1 MCDANEYLKLPW
13 HTKSADASEYLRKQ
27 TTPNGTKCIFLLS
40 SPSPLL
46 FLYFFCLSSYF
57 CSSRFELFPL
67 AIYRLLKNSLLYS
80 SSPSSCPLTHSY
92 FPCLLPPMELMI
104 NDASMTLRPC
114 DFTLHGIDGS
124 VQYSS
129 ISTSLSSP
137 HGPYSPI
144 SVRITKIRNTYSK
157 CIICR
162 VPLCPASMTNG

>member
-1 MCDANEYLKLPW
+1 M
-13 HTKSADASEYLRKQ
+13 H
-27 TTPNGTKCIFLLS
+27 LS
-40 SPSPLL
+40 SFFALSSPLL

-104 NDASMTLRPC
+104 NDASVTLRPC